1 MFQKIREQN
10 LWKYFWNSVYVKI
23 CQICY
28 YPGFYRS
35 LKDEMGPNGEY
46 FEIKLNLDKSMIK
59 SSILE
64 LIVWKLIQF
73 SVNIMIVDLIQK

>member
-1 MFQKIREQN
+1 
-10 LWKYFWNSVYVKI
+10 
-23 CQICY
+23 
-28 YPGFYRS
+28 
-35 LKDEMGPNGEY
+35 MGPNGEY

-64 LIVWKLIQF
+64 LIVWKLIHF